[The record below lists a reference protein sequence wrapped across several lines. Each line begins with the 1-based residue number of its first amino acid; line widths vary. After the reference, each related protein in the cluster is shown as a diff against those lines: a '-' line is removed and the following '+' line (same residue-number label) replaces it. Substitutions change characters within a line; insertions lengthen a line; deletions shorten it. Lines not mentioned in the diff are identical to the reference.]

1 MKHTILGFGCLLLMG
16 LSLQGCGLFKS
27 DLDKLLE
34 TKECQ
39 KCDLSGA
46 NLAGENL
53 KGANLKGAMLLPT
66 RDTSVLA
73 DLTKVNLTG
82 ANLTEAR
89 LDGANLTGAKLK
101 EANLTD
107 ASLFAANLDGADTTG
122 AIFCQTFMPDGSKN
136 NSGC

>member
-1 MKHTILGFGCLLLMG
+1 MKKLIGVSCFLLMG

-46 NLAGENL
+46 NL
-53 KGANLKGAMLLPT
+53 
-66 RDTSVLA
+66 
-73 DLTKVNLTG
+73 
-82 ANLTEAR
+82 TEAR
-89 LDGANLTGAKLK
+89 LDGANLTGANLK

-107 ASLFAANLDGADTTG
+107 VILIGANLDGADTTG
-122 AIFCQTFMPDGSKN
+122 AIFCRTIMPDGSKN
-136 NSGC
+136 KSEC